1 MLHNPI
7 AMDFTDTRGCS
18 CPHQRSRRTSLL
30 SFSLLVC
37 YLTIDDNIHDICA
50 YTIVCCSICGT
61 LQHLSLCVGLL
72 LCIQRCMHAHMQ
84 PLSIPIWVGADHHLG
99 VADMLT
105 TCCLTQSLLDVP
117 RIVVADCGCW
127 LVQFPRI
134 AAPPPGMLAVWPLYL
149 LKNWMHWELT
159 GRYIAFAEYNR

>member
-1 MLHNPI
+1 
-7 AMDFTDTRGCS
+7 MDFTDTHGCS
-18 CPHQRSRRTSLL
+18 CPHQRSLRTSLL

-37 YLTIDDNIHDICA
+37 YLTIDDNIRDLCA

-99 VADMLT
+99 VADMPT

-117 RIVVADCGCW
+117 RMVVADCGCW
-127 LVQFPRI
+127 LVQFLRI
-134 AAPPPGMLAVWPLYL
+134 AAPLPGMLAVWPLYL
-149 LKNWMHWELT
+149 LKNWMRWELT
-159 GRYIAFAEYNR
+159 GRYIASAEYNR